1 MRIIKI
7 NSIYYIFYMNL
18 FHIIDTYTFSKTN
31 FRKTIDI
38 LEKTMYTYKSQRK
51 SKSNKVEK
59 YRTM

>member
-1 MRIIKI
+1 
-7 NSIYYIFYMNL
+7 MNQ
-18 FHIIDTYTFSKTN
+18 ISKTN